1 MDTREDIPRISIENA
16 QDWQRLESGYK
27 KAVLQR
33 FEENINNSGLANER
47 DLLQAHI
54 LQFIDQTLTSTQPNL
69 RINGRPY
76 GHMDDN
82 QCEPFDEALD
92 RRIWSLADT
101 RMQWLKRIAE
111 TRRKLPEEVARELA
125 GKTEEHQEFEN
136 HTSSDARIM
145 REPVTTDS
153 WLYKE
158 TFIQKLTSLVN
169 ELDQT
174 LPEQCHRTERVKAVA
189 TDIKAYRL

>member
-54 LQFIDQTLTSTQPNL
+54 LQVSAALSFLPTTVVTRCPKFIDQTLTSTQPNL

-82 QCEPFDEALD
+82 QCGLRPIPCYEYL
-92 RRIWSLADT
+92 RSDT
-101 RMQWLKRIAE
+101 
-111 TRRKLPEEVARELA
+111 
-125 GKTEEHQEFEN
+125 
-136 HTSSDARIM
+136 
-145 REPVTTDS
+145 
-153 WLYKE
+153 
-158 TFIQKLTSLVN
+158 
-169 ELDQT
+169 
-174 LPEQCHRTERVKAVA
+174 
-189 TDIKAYRL
+189 